1 MQCHHHHT
9 TRAACKA
16 VLVAT
21 LAALGACA
29 SIEPPNSLIEDGF
42 IQSSAGVPSGL
53 FKRSTKPA
61 SGLDH
66 YAGVREAYKKAVAN
80 PQDSKTNAVFLTE
93 GMALVQ
99 SNCSAY
105 FTRLGSGAQH
115 LGFARKETSLAGG
128 LAAAVMGLA
137 EASATAIS
145 VTASAFGF
153 TTATMDNF
161 SEAYLFAPDIRAT
174 QDLVMSAL
182 EAQRSIGAQ
191 VLQDV
196 ASKNQTLSFTQAS
209 QFLLEMETYCQPH
222 GIRSLVTS
230 AVNSQRAVP
239 ASEAN
244 QAVQTTTTPTSKE
257 TTVSGSKPVLS
268 PPSAMRSQ
276 SLILQGK
283 ALQNQ

>member
-1 MQCHHHHT
+1 MEGPGSLSARG
-9 TRAACKA
+9 TRPAA
-16 VLVAT
+16 
-21 LAALGACA
+21 
-29 SIEPPNSLIEDGF
+29 
-42 IQSSAGVPSGL
+42 
-53 FKRSTKPA
+53 
-61 SGLDH
+61 GLDH
-66 YAGVREAYKKAVAN
+66 YAGVRAAYQKALAN
-80 PQDSKTNAVFLTE
+80 PQDSKANAVFLTE

-128 LAAAVMGLA
+128 VTAAVMGLA

-145 VTASAFGF
+145 VTAQAFGF

-161 SEAYLFAPDIRAT
+161 SDAYLFAPDIRAT

-191 VLQDV
+191 IIPRRGG
-196 ASKNQTLSFTQAS
+196 KNLSLSFTQSS
-209 QFLLEMETYCQPH
+209 QFLLETETYCQPH

-239 ASEAN
+239 AADAK
-244 QAVQTTTTPTSKE
+244 QAAPTPTSRIV
-257 TTVSGSKPVLS
+257 TGRILLS
-268 PPSAMRSQ
+268 PSA
-276 SLILQGK
+276 
-283 ALQNQ
+283 

>member
-1 MQCHHHHT
+1 MPSSHPSPI
-9 TRAACKA
+9 RAMFKV
-16 VLVAT
+16 VLLAT
-21 LAALGACA
+21 ALSLVACA
-29 SIEPPNSLIEDGF
+29 SIEPPSSLIEDDF
-42 IQSSAGVPSGL
+42 IQSSEGRSGGL
-53 FKRSTKPA
+53 FKRSAKPA
-61 SGLDH
+61 QGLDH
-66 YAGVREAYKKAVAN
+66 YAGVRTAYKNALAN
-80 PQDSKTNAVFLTE
+80 PQSNEANLVFLTE

-105 FTRLGSGAQH
+105 FTRLGAGAQH

-182 EAQRSIGAQ
+182 EAQRTIGARIIDGVGKKEQ
-191 VLQDV
+191 
-196 ASKNQTLSFTQAS
+196 NLSFTQAS
-209 QFLLEMETYCQPH
+209 KFLLEMETYCQPH

-230 AVNSQRAVP
+230 AVNTQLAAPATRAGSSQ
-239 ASEAN
+239 
-244 QAVQTTTTPTSKE
+244 T
-257 TTVSGSKPVLS
+257 
-268 PPSAMRSQ
+268 
-276 SLILQGK
+276 LILQSKQGSSTSHT
-283 ALQNQ
+283 NQ